1 MKVLLISHTV
11 LSKTSNMGKTLLSY
25 FGALH
30 PDEIAQLYIHSEV
43 PTDDSVCR
51 NYYRFTDTDALKS
64 IIPLHKHGRSFSA
77 EDIQTER
84 VSSRTDTG
92 VKGKIYQFG
101 RQRTGAIYLA
111 RNTMWSMSHWFTKE
125 LKQWL
130 DDFAPDIIFFASGD
144 YAFMYNV
151 ARKIADYLDKPMV
164 ASCMDDYYLYSEN
177 EKNWIG
183 RFEHKMFLRTV
194 RKTMQRTACIFTI
207 CDSMKAEYEKLFHRP
222 TYTLYTS
229 ARKRSSEQALNPDAK
244 QISYIGNLGYGRDRQ
259 LIAIGK
265 ALKALG
271 RTEEPLMLDVYSG
284 EKNPEVLQRLTP
296 ENGIRFHGQVSSDE
310 VLRIM
315 QNSMAVIHTESFDET
330 TKRTIRFSVSTKIAE
345 SLMCGPCLLVYGP
358 EGIASVDYLEAND
371 AAYVITNPEDLQTKL
386 AEFLADDAK
395 RAQILKNARRLGSKN
410 HDVTVVSEMLKQKL
424 QSLCAAD
431 ARA

>member
-1 MKVLLISHTV
+1 MKVLVISHTV
-11 LSKTSNMGKTLLSY
+11 FSKTSNMGKTLMSY
-25 FGALH
+25 FHAFQ
-30 PDEIAQLYIHSEV
+30 PEDIAQLYIHSEV
-43 PTDDSVCR
+43 PVDASVCK

-64 IIPLHKHGRSFSA
+64 IVPLKRQGHIFQEK
-77 EDIQTER
+77 DIQPDR
-84 VSSRTDTG
+84 VSARTDTG
-92 VKGKIYQFG
+92 VKGQIYQLG
-101 RQRTGAIYLA
+101 RQRTGMIYLA
-111 RNTMWSMSHWFTKE
+111 RNVMWGMSHWFTKE
-125 LKQWL
+125 LRQWL
-130 DDFAPDIIFFASGD
+130 DDFAPDVIFFSSGD

-151 ARKIADYLDKPMV
+151 ARKIADYLDKPLV
-164 ASCMDDYYLYSEN
+164 ASCMDDYYLYN
-177 EKNWIG
+177 KNGKNWIG
-183 RFEHKMFLRTV
+183 RFEHKMYMRAV
-194 RKTMQRTACIFTI
+194 HKTMQRTACIFTI
-207 CDSMKAEYEKLFHRP
+207 CDSMKVEYEKLFHRP

-229 ARKRSSEQALNPDAK
+229 AQKCPGADVLNPEAK
-244 QISYIGNLGYGRDRQ
+244 QISYIGNLSYDRDRQ
-259 LIAIGK
+259 LIDIGK

-271 RTEEPLMLDVYSG
+271 RTEEPVMLDVYSG
-284 EKNPEVLQRLTP
+284 EKNPEVLQRMNP

-371 AAYVITNPEDLQTKL
+371 AAYVITNLEDLQTKL

-395 RAQILKNARRLGSKN
+395 RAQILKNARQLGSKN

-431 ARA
+431 ART

>member
-11 LSKTSNMGKTLLSY
+11 LSKTSNMGKTMLSY

-84 VSSRTDTG
+84 VSSRTDSG

-101 RQRTGAIYLA
+101 RQRTGSIYLA
-111 RNTMWSMSHWFTKE
+111 RNLMWTMSHWFTKE

-130 DDFAPDIIFFASGD
+130 DDFAPDVIFFASGD
-144 YAFMYNV
+144 YAFMYDV
-151 ARKIADYLDKPMV
+151 ARKIADYLDKPLV

-183 RFEHKMFLRTV
+183 RFEHKMYLRTV
-194 RKTMQRTACIFTI
+194 HKTMQRTACIFTI
-207 CDSMKAEYEKLFHRP
+207 CDSMKKEYEQLFHRP
-222 TYTLYTS
+222 TYTLHTS
-229 ARKRSSEQALNPDAK
+229 AQKRPGTDALNPEAK
-244 QISYIGNLGYGRDRQ
+244 QISYIGNLGYDRDLQ
-259 LIAIGK
+259 LIAMGK

-271 RTEEPLMLDVYSG
+271 RTEEPLLLDVYSG

-296 ENGIRFHGQVSSDE
+296 ENGIRFHGQVSSEE
-310 VLRIM
+310 VLRVM

-330 TKRTIRFSVSTKIAE
+330 TKKTIRFSVSTKIAE

-358 EGIASVDYLEAND
+358 EGIASVDYLKEND
-371 AAYVITNPEDLQTKL
+371 AAYVITSPEELQSGLK
-386 AEFLADDAK
+386 AFLEDDALRK
-395 RAQILKNARRLGSKN
+395 CLLANARRLGSEN
-410 HDVTVVSEMLKQKL
+410 HDMEKTSQKL
-424 QSLCAAD
+424 KERLEKISKGQPI
-431 ARA
+431 